1 VPRSMV
7 DQPPSVAI
15 ELTGD
20 GAHGRLRAWK
30 LTAGILGGRGRR
42 GSPHHGVGRS
52 GELGIWLAMTMNDG
66 GRSSSMGERY
76 GRRWNEPMRGMEA
89 VVNWCVH
96 GRFLLGRGGQLRWLR
111 WGDGV
116 GRWWL

>member
-89 VVNWCVH
+89 VVNWCA
-96 GRFLLGRGGQLRWLR
+96 FYWA
-111 WGDGV
+111 GV
-116 GRWWL
+116 AS